1 MDPSEITT
9 MKRLLTISLLLLPG
23 LALAN
28 DIPGMSTW
36 TINGWTIAFWGIVYM
51 LPSIVALLRNTNM
64 VLLVILV
71 NFFLGWTT
79 IGWIVALI
87 MAVKGKPNTW
97 RPKKIKAR
105 QR

>member
-1 MDPSEITT
+1 
-9 MKRLLTISLLLLPG
+9 MKRLLTLSLLLLPG

-28 DIPGMSTW
+28 DIPGMTK
-36 TINGWTIAFWGIVYM
+36 WTIAFWGIVYM

-64 VLLVILV
+64 ILLVILV